1 MYSAAALLLLVSM
14 AFALVRALKGPT
26 VYDRI
31 LAVNM
36 FGTATVVMVTVVGF
50 MIGRADLV
58 DIAII
63 YALISFT
70 GTLAV
75 LRFTEYERQISE
87 GSSEASTERSG
98 A

>member
-1 MYSAAALLLLVSM
+1 
-14 AFALVRALKGPT
+14 
-26 VYDRI
+26 
-31 LAVNM
+31 M
-36 FGTATVVMVTVVGF
+36 FGTATVVMITIVGF

-75 LRFTEYERQISE
+75 LRFTEYEQ
-87 GSSEASTERSG
+87 AMSTRDGTAPDSTGGG